1 MAKEVV
7 ISNSSLNDYGSRVLT
22 AGIDVKQFERNP
34 ILLWMHNRPWRG
46 TNDGVLPIGRIENL
60 RVDGDNLIGT
70 PVFDESD
77 EFAKKIQ
84 AKWEGGF
91 LKMVSA
97 GLDVIEFSEDP
108 IHLLQGQKRP
118 TITKSKLREVSIV
131 DMGAN
136 DDAIVLFHEGKQV
149 NLAHG
154 MENNEI
160 GFLKLINKSTNES
173 NSDMKTIALKL
184 GLPET
189 ATESDILSAIAILLS
204 AQEENVK
211 LKADLEGQVNLAI
224 TAAVEGAISDRKITA
239 DKKDHFVKLGKAIG
253 VASLSETFAMMAA
266 QVKPTDITGAVAG
279 SGKSDYKKL
288 SDVPETELAKL
299 HAEDR
304 DTYVKLYKAEYGVEP
319 EK

>member
-1 MAKEVV
+1 MVD
-7 ISNSSLNDYGSRVLT
+7 IGS
-22 AGIDVKQFERNP
+22 
-34 ILLWMHNRPWRG
+34 
-46 TNDGVLPIGRIENL
+46 
-60 RVDGDNLIGT
+60 
-70 PVFDESD
+70 
-77 EFAKKIQ
+77 
-84 AKWEGGF
+84 
-91 LKMVSA
+91 
-97 GLDVIEFSEDP
+97 
-108 IHLLQGQKRP
+108 
-118 TITKSKLREVSIV
+118 
-131 DMGAN
+131 N
-136 DDAIVLFHEGKQV
+136 DDALALFHEGKKID
-149 NLAHG
+149 LTAG
-154 MENNEI
+154 IEEI
-160 GFLKLINKSTNES
+160 EFLKLINTNES

-299 HAEDR
+299 YAEDR